1 MKTQEIQIGNKTV
14 IHVVLAEET
23 MGIEEVVAVGYG
35 TMKKSD
41 LTGSVTQVKIED
53 VSSKAINT
61 FEQLLQGAAAGV
73 QITQSSGAPGSGI
86 NINIRGV
93 TTLSGTSQPLVV
105 IDGFTIDN
113 SISSTVGGEVW
124 TNGQPA
130 YNALATLN
138 PNDIESIEILK
149 DASATAIYG
158 SRGANGVMIITT
170 KTGKQGKDQINYSFR
185 TDISSLPKKISV
197 LNTSDFIDYSNE
209 AYANS
214 NMGVLYPDSI
224 RDEIGMV
231 NTNWQDL
238 LYRTAISQDHQVTIS
253 GKNNKDTYSV
263 MGAYS
268 KQNGILIDTKYERIS
283 GRVNFER
290 TVSRR
295 LSLGYNI
302 NAVYA
307 TNNAAQQSHSNGNPS
322 GSVVTGALN
331 FRPLVRAYNEE
342 GDFDVSTQSNPL
354 YMAKLTE
361 DDMTTTDYNIG
372 LYLDYNVLKDL
383 KFKSR
388 IASRDS
394 KTSREVYFPR
404 GTYPGD
410 VFGGFAYKNENSF
423 KYYLFENTL
432 SYIKQFN
439 SIHRINAVAGYT
451 WQKWAQKAIG
461 LQASG
466 FPNDN
471 LTYNNFS
478 LANNIPNP
486 VISNTECALASA
498 LGRFNY
504 VLKDRYLVT
513 FTGRYDGAS
522 RLSENNKWAF
532 FPSAALGGNVH
543 NEEFL
548 KSFKFIS
555 QLKLRGSY
563 GFSGNQNIAVGAT
576 QAKLE
581 TNTGAREAI
590 GNNIYTRFLF
600 NSFSNADLGWEITKQ
615 LNAGFDLSFLKNK
628 LRFTFDYYIKNTSD
642 LLIYLSIPSA
652 SGYSSY
658 PTNVGEIQNKG
669 AEFSLDANIIDKT
682 FKWNLSGNISFNKN
696 KVINLGNTSATFGD
710 VYLKDTNLALGQP
723 LHITKAGSPLGSY
736 YGYKIGG
743 IYQNETEITDGPEDT
758 ANPEPGDFKFVDIS
772 GPDGVPDGKITSDD
786 RTIIG
791 NPYPDFIFGITNDFS
806 WKNFSLSFLIQGNI
820 GQDVINLN
828 NYALASLNRS
838 SQTNVLKEAWEQ
850 RWTGEGTSNTY
861 PKAKMGGSG
870 PFSKRFTDFLVE
882 DGSFVRL
889 KNITLSYNLQQKFL
903 SDLGIKNLKLI
914 ASATNLLTL
923 TKYSGYDPEVNGS
936 NRGGLTPGVDFGTI
950 PQYRTFSLGINI
962 NF

>member
-1 MKTQEIQIGNKTV
+1 MKKKQMVKGRIDPHLKKLLLMMRLIAFMVLVFTLHVSASVYSQQTRLSLNYNNVTIREILKQIEEQSSFKFLLQDERLDIDRKVNIQVKDETVDHVLDEIFGKQGVSYVITEKNLVIINPVGNGHFTNQQQSKTVSGKVTDSSGQPLPGVSVVIKGTTTGTITDFDGKYTLANVPGDATLVFSFVGMKTQEVAVAGKSSINV
-14 IHVVLAEET
+14 ILEEET
-23 MGIEEVVAVGYG
+23 VGIEEVVAVGYG

-41 LTGSVTQVKIED
+41 LTGSVTQVKVED

-61 FEQLLQGAAAGV
+61 FEQLLQGSAAGV

-113 SISSTVGGEVW
+113 SISSTVGGESW

-185 TDISSLPKKISV
+185 TDISTLPKKISV

-214 NMGVLYPDSI
+214 NMNVLYPDSI
-224 RDEIGMV
+224 RDELGMV

-238 LYRTAISQDHQVTIS
+238 LYRTAVSQDHQVTIS
-253 GKNNKDTYSV
+253 GKNNKDAYSV

-283 GRVNFER
+283 GRVNYER

-322 GSVVTGALN
+322 GSVVTGSLN
-331 FRPLVRAYNEE
+331 FRPLVRAYTEE
-342 GDFDVSTQSNPL
+342 GDFDVSSQSNPL

-361 DDMTTTDYNIG
+361 DDLSTTDYNIG
-372 LYLDYNVLKDL
+372 LYLDYTILKDL

-410 VFGGFAYKNENSF
+410 VYGGFAYKNENSF
-423 KYYLFENTL
+423 RYYLFENTL

-486 VISNTECALASA
+486 VISNTKWALASA
-498 LGRFNY
+498 LGRINY

-532 FPSAALGGNVH
+532 FPSAALGWNVH

-548 KSFKFIS
+548 RSFKFIS

-563 GFSGNQNIAVGAT
+563 GVSGNQNIAVGAT

-581 TNTGAREAI
+581 TDANTREAI

-600 NSFSNADLGWEITKQ
+600 NSFSM
-615 LNAGFDLSFLKNK
+615 
-628 LRFTFDYYIKNTSD
+628 
-642 LLIYLSIPSA
+642 
-652 SGYSSY
+652 
-658 PTNVGEIQNKG
+658 
-669 AEFSLDANIIDKT
+669 
-682 FKWNLSGNISFNKN
+682 
-696 KVINLGNTSATFGD
+696 
-710 VYLKDTNLALGQP
+710 
-723 LHITKAGSPLGSY
+723 
-736 YGYKIGG
+736 
-743 IYQNETEITDGPEDT
+743 
-758 ANPEPGDFKFVDIS
+758 
-772 GPDGVPDGKITSDD
+772 
-786 RTIIG
+786 
-791 NPYPDFIFGITNDFS
+791 
-806 WKNFSLSFLIQGNI
+806 
-820 GQDVINLN
+820 
-828 NYALASLNRS
+828 
-838 SQTNVLKEAWEQ
+838 QT
-850 RWTGEGTSNTY
+850 
-861 PKAKMGGSG
+861 
-870 PFSKRFTDFLVE
+870 
-882 DGSFVRL
+882 
-889 KNITLSYNLQQKFL
+889 
-903 SDLGIKNLKLI
+903 
-914 ASATNLLTL
+914 
-923 TKYSGYDPEVNGS
+923 
-936 NRGGLTPGVDFGTI
+936 
-950 PQYRTFSLGINI
+950 
-962 NF
+962 